1 MSKPKL
7 ILLVEDYEGFRNS
20 LKQLLELEE
29 YTVIEAETGEQ
40 ALELAKK
47 NVPDLIL
54 MDLTLPGID
63 GLAATRKIREIPEL
77 QSIPVIALSAY
88 DVEDFRNDAKQAGCN
103 DYVTKPIDFD
113 HFTKVIRKLFS

>member
-1 MSKPKL
+1 MSKSKS

-20 LKQLLELEE
+20 LKQLLELEG

-40 ALELAKK
+40 ALEQAQQAR
-47 NVPDLIL
+47 PDLIL

-63 GLAATRKIREIPEL
+63 GLAATRKIKEIPEVR
-77 QSIPVIALSAY
+77 STPIIALSAY
-88 DVEDFRNDAKQAGCN
+88 DAEDFRNDAKMAGCN

-113 HFTKVIRKLFS
+113 HFTKILRQLLG